1 MHGVAEAVGE
11 DLRLD
16 VLGIDDA
23 LLEEDF
29 RRAEGLGRLGDHTRV
44 SLFQLLTAVAAT
56 DTAAAAAGGGLEHY
70 RIADALGFAQRFGQ
84 VGDVALGA
92 GGDRHAGL
100 DHAAARFGL
109 VAHAADHFG
118 RGADELD
125 PALGADIRQ
134 LGVFGEETVARMQG
148 VAAGLD
154 RQVHQFARVQVA
166 GQGVGADA
174 VGFVGT
180 LDVQGVPVGI
190 GVDGHRADAHLG
202 ASAHDSDGNLTTVG
216 DQDFLDHELSL
227 GQVNRRTAGPVVG

>member
-1 MHGVAEAVGE
+1 M
-11 DLRLD
+11 LR
-16 VLGIDDA
+16 VDDA

-29 RRAEGLGRLGDHTRV
+29 RRAEGLGGLGDHPRV
-44 SLFQLLTAVAAT
+44 GLFQLLAAVAAT
-56 DTAAAAAGGGLEHY
+56 DAAAATAGSGLEHH
-70 RIADALGFAQRFGQ
+70 RIADALGLAQGLFE
-84 VGDVALGA
+84 VGDVAFGA

-100 DHAAARFGL
+100 DHAAAGFGL
-109 VAHAADHFG
+109 VAHAADDFG
-118 RGADELD
+118 AGADELD

-134 LGVFGEETVARMQG
+134 LGVLGEETIARMQG

-190 GVDGHRADAHLG
+190 GVDGHRADAHFG
-202 ASAHDSDGNLTTVG
+202 AGAHDSDGNLTTVG
-216 DQDFLDHELSL
+216 DQDFLDHELSPRPSEQAN
-227 GQVNRRTAGPVVG
+227 GWAGR